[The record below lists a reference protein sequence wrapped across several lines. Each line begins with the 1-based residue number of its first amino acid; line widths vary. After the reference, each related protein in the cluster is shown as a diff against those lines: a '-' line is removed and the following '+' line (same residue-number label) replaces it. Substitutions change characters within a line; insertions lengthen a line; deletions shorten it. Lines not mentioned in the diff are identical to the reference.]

1 MTHDYK
7 GVENVSDK
15 LSSIL
20 LEAAKTSCKYK
31 SKPPKNRNLK
41 NKKWFDR
48 DCSDKRKQFR
58 HIANVKHKDPK
69 NLLLRTEYN
78 KIVKEFKNT
87 CILKENLFW
96 KSRMKALSEKYQTSE
111 FWNIWKFLDQNVNDK
126 EPALNDGDKWESY
139 YSNLFQEDET
149 NPNDNMTLISFNKVN
164 KRILNNQN
172 LNQIITYK
180 EVKKIISKIKK
191 RKAAGLD
198 RILNE
203 MLKSLT
209 LFQPGGGGVE
219 STPLQVFPSP
229 SPQKSN
235 DRLQTF

>member
-1 MTHDYK
+1 MYIE
-7 GVENVSDK
+7 GEP
-15 LSSIL
+15 IL
-20 LEAAKTSCKYK
+20 EVT
-31 SKPPKNRNLK
+31 
-41 NKKWFDR
+41 
-48 DCSDKRKQFR
+48 
-58 HIANVKHKDPK
+58 
-69 NLLLRTEYN
+69 
-78 KIVKEFKNT
+78 
-87 CILKENLFW
+87 
-96 KSRMKALSEKYQTSE
+96 MKALSEKYQTGE

-149 NPNDNMTLISFNKVN
+149 NPNDNMTLISFNKIN

-203 MLKSLT
+203 MLKSLKPT
-209 LFQPGGGGVE
+209 LIVVKLLNLIM
-219 STPLQVFPSP
+219 STNIIPMKWYQGLISP
-229 SPQKSN
+229 IFNSDELNPENYRPICVTSC
-235 DRLQTF
+235 LS